1 MIIDQIGLHS
11 TPLPFFIKSTV
22 STTDNTILTWNLLHR
37 GGHRKMVSLDLL
49 VMNQLMN
56 SNLLHYY
63 WSSQQTKELM
73 RKLVLVK
80 GHIIELYMEP
90 KEMRMLI
97 LSQMN
102 Q

>member
-1 MIIDQIGLHS
+1 
-11 TPLPFFIKSTV
+11 
-22 STTDNTILTWNLLHR
+22 
-37 GGHRKMVSLDLL
+37 MVSLDLL

-56 SNLLHYY
+56 LNLLHYY

-97 LSQMN
+97 LSQMI

>member
-1 MIIDQIGLHS
+1 
-11 TPLPFFIKSTV
+11 
-22 STTDNTILTWNLLHR
+22 
-37 GGHRKMVSLDLL
+37 MVSLDLL

-56 SNLLHYY
+56 LNLSHYY
-63 WSSQQTKELM
+63 WSSQQTKELT

-90 KEMRMLI
+90 KAMRMLI